1 MNRRLRFAILLIG
14 AAGLSG
20 CAAVSWGF
28 VYPDEISFLKAEP
41 SRVVYSIKSEFVK
54 ERDLRVYAYKAD
66 GSLFRVPIQEVITT
80 IRGQRLDSYIFGE
93 TDPGVWEIGVGY
105 AEAEPTGYMITVL
118 SAEEQ
123 AYYDDGGSSGVEITI
138 TGP

>member
-1 MNRRLRFAILLIG
+1 MKRLLWRVIPLIS
-14 AAGLSG
+14 AAGLSA
-20 CAAVSWGF
+20 CAAVSSGF
-28 VYPDEISFLKAEP
+28 IYSDEAGFLKAEP

-54 ERDLRVYAYKAD
+54 ERDLKVYLYRAE
-66 GSLFRVPIQEVITT
+66 GGLSMVPIEEVITS

-93 TDPGVWEIGVGY
+93 HDPGVWEIGVGY
-105 AEAEPTGYMITVL
+105 ADTEPTAYMITVL

-123 AYYDDGGSSGVEITI
+123 AYYDNRGSKGVEITI